1 MSPADGP
8 NSLGNSPAAAFDA
21 EAVAAAAMAKDPGLD
36 RDLALQLA
44 AEAWNELRDIGALDA
59 PEVARR
65 LLAKHPR
72 AGATPATQV
81 ASAAVEVCRAS
92 AVDPAAG

>member
-1 MSPADGP
+1 VTDPSRTGARPYDT
-8 NSLGNSPAAAFDA
+8 D
-21 EAVAAAAMAKDPGLD
+21 AVAAAAMSKDPGLD
-36 RDLALQLA
+36 RELALQLA
-44 AEAWNELRDIGALDA
+44 GEAWDELQDIGALDA

-65 LLAKHPR
+65 LLARHPR
-72 AGATPATQV
+72 AGATPAAQV